1 MLVTFHAEVKI
12 KDRIFNICTLKCP
25 RTARTLLYIFL
36 LCSCVIGDSEVKR
49 AAGKFYQRNEN
60 KTQDINTVG
69 LWDFLSS
76 SIKVQFVRTLT
87 FESHFQLVK
96 NKIHKYSLDN
106 KLKCAF

>member
-12 KDRIFNICTLKCP
+12 KDIIFNICTLKCP
-25 RTARTLLYIFL
+25 RTLLYMFL

-69 LWDFLSS
+69 LWDLLS
-76 SIKVQFVRTLT
+76 
-87 FESHFQLVK
+87 
-96 NKIHKYSLDN
+96 
-106 KLKCAF
+106 

>member
-69 LWDFLSS
+69 LWDL
-76 SIKVQFVRTLT
+76 FVRTLT